1 MPTDKELLDAF
12 SRLSQAWDIERSG
25 IIITFNGA
33 RVASW
38 NWNKTRMLVNP
49 ESDDFRKLF
58 RRLNKDGVLKRIP
71 SKRLGKEPVV
81 DSTVLVGVPVSQST
95 PGELDHMLKNEG
107 YYLID
112 LDVPVV
118 KD

>member
-25 IIITFNGA
+25 IITSFNGA

-38 NWNKTRMLVNP
+38 NWNKRRMLVNP
-49 ESDDFRKLF
+49 ETDDFRKLF
-58 RRLNKDGVLKRIP
+58 RRLNKNGVLKRIP
-71 SKRLGKEPVV
+71 SKKLGKEPTV
-81 DSTVLVGVPVSQST
+81 DNTVLVTVPVSQST
-95 PGELDHMLKNEG
+95 PGELDHTLKGEG

-112 LDVPVV
+112 LNVPVV
-118 KD
+118 RD